1 MNTLESI
8 QDILIKEYS
17 LTRAQLA
24 PDAQLAALGVDSLGL
39 IELMFLVE
47 ERLGVTLPD
56 DKAPTLNT
64 VGDLVTYI
72 DHLQNPMAM
81 EREPDASVI
90 TPAT

>member
-8 QDILIKEYS
+8 QNILIKEYS
-17 LTRAQLA
+17 LTRGQLA

-47 ERLGVTLPD
+47 ERLGVAFPD
-56 DKAPTLNT
+56 DKAPALTT

-72 DHLQNPMAM
+72 DHLMNTQ
-81 EREPDASVI
+81 ASGRQPGGPVV
-90 TPAT
+90 TPAI

>member
-56 DKAPTLNT
+56 DKGPTLNT
-64 VGDLVTYI
+64 VGDLVIYI
-72 DHLQNPMAM
+72 DHLQKSKAI
-81 EREPDASVI
+81 ERQPGTSVV